1 MTAFDLEETQ
11 AKLFLRFLEVKE
23 RCLRQRAT
31 MLMERERVR
40 LCREL
45 RHARARLLMRRAFSK
60 EVEAVARPLVE
71 SVDLN

>member
-1 MTAFDLEETQ
+1 MTAFDLE
-11 AKLFLRFLEVKE
+11 LRNEILRRLVEVKE
-23 RCLRQRAT
+23 RCLRQRTT

-60 EVEAVARPLVE
+60 EVEAVTRPLVE